1 VTLHFHNLQQL
12 IKTKEQELHLAQQRI
27 ANLENTLAA
36 SNNSSSGASTEVVRQ
51 LEEQVQKEKSF
62 NKIL

>member
-1 VTLHFHNLQQL
+1 L

-27 ANLENTLAA
+27 ANLESTLAT
-36 SNNSSSGASTEVVRQ
+36 SNNSSSGTSTEVVRQ